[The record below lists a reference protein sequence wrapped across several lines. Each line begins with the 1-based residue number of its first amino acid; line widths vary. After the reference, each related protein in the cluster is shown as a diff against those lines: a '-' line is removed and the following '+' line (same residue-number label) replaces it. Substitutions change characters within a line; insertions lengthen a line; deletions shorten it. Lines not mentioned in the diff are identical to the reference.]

1 MTNKETSQSSTATR
15 ELKSFD
21 LQISVAKSINDYAR
35 VRSRIE
41 SFLKV
46 HPDNT
51 EATILLDKLTEKRT
65 NLGLPNMAV
74 SDDRTVGIGPSGGT
88 RSNKSFVGVL
98 LLCLLFGALGV
109 HRFYVGKAGTG
120 FVMLLTLGGF
130 GLWMLIDLIVI
141 ATGNFSDSDGRTITT

>member
-1 MTNKETSQSSTATR
+1 MTNKVPSQSSTTTR
-15 ELKSFD
+15 ELESFD

-88 RSNKSFVGVL
+88 SERSWALML
-98 LLCLLFGALGV
+98 LLCFFLGAFGV
-109 HRFYVGKAGTG
+109 HRFYAGKNTSGILM
-120 FVMLLTLGGF
+120 FLTLGIF
-130 GLWMLIDLIVI
+130 GIWTLIDFVLIL
-141 ATGNFSDSDGRTITT
+141 TGSFSDTDGGSIRR